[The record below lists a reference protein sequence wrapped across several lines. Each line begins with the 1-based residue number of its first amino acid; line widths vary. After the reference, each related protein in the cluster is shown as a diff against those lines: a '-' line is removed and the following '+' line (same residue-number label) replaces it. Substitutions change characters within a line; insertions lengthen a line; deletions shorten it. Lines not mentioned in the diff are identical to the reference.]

1 MIQNSPPRGA
11 GVDVWEPDGMSN
23 ADGTGI
29 LTSIKTHV
37 RPIRRQHFV
46 PFVFFVHFRS
56 SHRFLVYD
64 DKKKC
69 DEIADAR
76 WLCGDDRMIV
86 TVLSL
91 AAAIKPRGREPAMD
105 MIPRN
110 R

>member
-23 ADGTGI
+23 ADWTGI

-37 RPIRRQHFV
+37 RLSRRQHFV
-46 PFVFFVHFRS
+46 PFAFFVHFRS
-56 SHRFLVYD
+56 SHRFLVYE
-64 DKKKC
+64 DKEKC

-76 WLCGDDRMIV
+76 WLCGDDTMIV

-91 AAAIKPRGREPAMD
+91 AAAMD
-105 MIPRN
+105 MMSRN